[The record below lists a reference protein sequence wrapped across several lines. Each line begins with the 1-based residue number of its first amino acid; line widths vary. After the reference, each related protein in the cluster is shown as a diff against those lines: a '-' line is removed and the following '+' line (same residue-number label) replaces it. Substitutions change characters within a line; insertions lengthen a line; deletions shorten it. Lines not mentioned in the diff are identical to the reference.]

1 MYKKMKMKD
10 VNIEN
15 AFVVLKGDHMSN
27 DIELGTIFLECKC
40 ERFKLKVLSYERKFK
55 DGNTIFELDIE
66 NLYDFKMAVFIN
78 NEVSISYWTKKRSD
92 IFIIGMMPVVL
103 SNGTLQYLSFNQFA
117 EEKLYISKGSQMGM
131 QLILVKW
138 KSCTATFGEGP
149 GWATIY
155 SIDSSEKE
163 QGHAQELLIQMKAY
177 YSLLDKKM
185 ASTVALNPTMEHI
198 LEKLSIKEYK

>member
-1 MYKKMKMKD
+1 MKD

-15 AFVVLKGDHMSN
+15 AFIVLKGDHMSN

-66 NLYDFKMAVFIN
+66 NPHDFKMAVFIN
-78 NEVSISYWTKKRSD
+78 NEVSLSYWTKKRSD
-92 IFIIGMMPVVL
+92 VFIIGMMPVVL
-103 SNGTLQYLSFNQFA
+103 SNGTLQYLPFNQFA
-117 EEKLYISKGSQMGM
+117 EEKLYIALGNHLGM
-131 QLILVKW
+131 ALTEVKY
-138 KSCTATFGEGP
+138 KSCCATFGEGP

-155 SIDSSEKE
+155 SIDSHQEG
-163 QGHAQELLIQMKAY
+163 QGHAQELLIQAKAY
-177 YSLLDKKM
+177 YSLLDKEM
-185 ASTVALNPTMEHI
+185 ASTVALNTTMEHI

>member
-1 MYKKMKMKD
+1 MKD
-10 VNIEN
+10 INIEN

-66 NLYDFKMAVFIN
+66 NPYDFKIDVFVN
-78 NEVSISYWTKKRSD
+78 NEVSISYWTKGPTGP
-92 IFIIGMMPVVL
+92 FIIGMIPVVL
-103 SNGTLQYLSFNQFA
+103 SNGTLQYLPFNQFA
-117 EEKLYISKGSQMGM
+117 EEKLYIGKGNHLGM
-131 QLILVKW
+131 ELTEVKW
-138 KSCTATFGEGP
+138 KSCIATFGEGP

-155 SIDSSEKE
+155 SIESSDKE
-163 QGHAQELLIQMKAY
+163 QGHSQELLIQMKAY
-177 YSLLDKKM
+177 YSLLDKEM